1 MKLGSLKATAKSYL
15 QQYEQKGSATYAAAL
30 QAIGG
35 LLIIDGF
42 TGIDNPFGEKKRQ
55 GIFGALAGVGFGVLF
70 MFIPHIFGTISG
82 IKDMTASTS
91 ASVVSVSAPRT
102 TQSSDGSS
110 STTCSIKAS
119 YTVDGKQY
127 SSGSS
132 SSSSDQC
139 NLAAGQTV
147 TIDYNPNNP
156 ASWAYGA
163 KTATSF
169 MGIFFWAGVLVA
181 VASLVTVVIRL
192 LSIIFGWKLLRK
204 GRALA
209 ATLPADTSF
218 NTIVN
223 EIRQDFAKTLFN
235 FGGMSG
241 VFNQPTASQPQFTVN
256 MQSPLGN
263 SVQSSVPVQSAV
275 GQTQSMVPAQ
285 PVSATPQQVVTAD
298 PAPAQPVASV
308 MQPVPATAVPA
319 ASPAVQPIMPQ
330 QPVPAPVPQ
339 MAPVQPPQPPQQ
351 PQGPLQ

>member
-1 MKLGSLKATAKSYL
+1 MKLGSLKTTAKSYL

-70 MFIPHIFGTISG
+70 MLIPHIFGSLTG
-82 IKDMTASTS
+82 MKDMTASTS
-91 ASVVSVSAPRT
+91 ANVVAVSAPRT

-127 SSGSS
+127 SSASS
-132 SSSSDQC
+132 MSSSDQC
-139 NLAAGQTV
+139 NLSAGQTV

-156 ASWAYGA
+156 GSWAYGA
-163 KTATSF
+163 KAAAGFLS
-169 MGIFFWAGVLVA
+169 IFFWAGVLVA
-181 VASLVTVVIRL
+181 VASLVTVVVRL
-192 LSIIFGWKLLRK
+192 LSIIFGWKLLCK

-241 VFNQPTASQPQFTVN
+241 VFNQPTASQPQFAVN
-256 MQSPLGN
+256 VQSPLGN
-263 SVQSSVPVQSAV
+263 SFQSNMPVQSA
-275 GQTQSMVPAQ
+275 GAQ
-285 PVSATPQQVVTAD
+285 P
-298 PAPAQPVASV
+298 QPI
-308 MQPVPATAVPA
+308 VPA
-319 ASPAVQPIMPQ
+319 ATVPAVSPVVQPVMPQ
-330 QPVPAPVPQ
+330 QPAPVPS

>member
-55 GIFGALAGVGFGVLF
+55 GIFGALSGVAFGVLF
-70 MFIPHIFGTISG
+70 MFIPHIFGSLTG
-82 IKDMTASTS
+82 MKDMTASTS

-127 SSGSS
+127 SSASFM
-132 SSSSDQC
+132 SSSDQC
-139 NLAAGQTV
+139 NLSAGQAV

-163 KTATSF
+163 KTAAGFLS
-169 MGIFFWAGVLVA
+169 IFFWAGVVVA

-241 VFNQPTASQPQFTVN
+241 VFNQSTASQPQFAVN
-256 MQSPLGN
+256 VQSPLGN
-263 SVQSSVPVQSAV
+263 SFQSNVPVQPAV
-275 GQTQSMVPAQ
+275 AQTQPVVPAQ
-285 PVSATPQQVVTAD
+285 PVAVTPQQVVAVD
-298 PAPAQPVASV
+298 AVSAQPVTPV
-308 MQPVPATAVPA
+308 MQPVPVAAAPA
-319 ASPAVQPIMPQ
+319 ASPVVQPVMPQ
-330 QPVPAPVPQ
+330 QPVTTPVPSTT
-339 MAPVQPPQPPQQ
+339 PVQSPQPPQQ
-351 PQGPLQ
+351 QGPLQ